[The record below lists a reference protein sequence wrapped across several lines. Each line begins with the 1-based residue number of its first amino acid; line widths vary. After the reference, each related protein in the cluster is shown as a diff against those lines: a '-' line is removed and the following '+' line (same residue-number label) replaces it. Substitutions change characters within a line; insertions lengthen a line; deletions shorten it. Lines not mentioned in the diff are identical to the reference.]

1 MEFSCALYKLWVTSF
16 CVFALL
22 APGGRSSSTSAA
34 TSDTALTDTTA
45 TIDTTLTPTSV
56 TTETTT
62 AATPNTNLIDTS
74 AATTPASGAST
85 ASTGTTQSTPNTT
98 KNGSSFNT
106 PLASVILTSVAVIFF
121 QMSHT
126 FLFAK

>member
-1 MEFSCALYKLWVTSF
+1 MA
-16 CVFALL
+16 VFNIVLL
-22 APGGRSSSTSAA
+22 VVCCFAVVLAQTTNSTNS
-34 TSDTALTDTTA
+34 
-45 TIDTTLTPTSV
+45 
-56 TTETTT
+56 E
-62 AATPNTNLIDTS
+62 TS